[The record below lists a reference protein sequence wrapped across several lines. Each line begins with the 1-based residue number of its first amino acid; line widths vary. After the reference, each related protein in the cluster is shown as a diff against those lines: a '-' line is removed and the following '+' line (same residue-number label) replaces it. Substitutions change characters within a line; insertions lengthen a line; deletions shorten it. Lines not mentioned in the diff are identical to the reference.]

1 MAPKSL
7 RAHKCGVFVKQHKVQ
22 RRKRAWKHRETEAKR
37 KKKSLECNLEDTKVE
52 ELSDIYVH
60 MLITRNS
67 IFIVLNF
74 LMG

>member
-37 KKKSLECNLEDTKVE
+37 KKNH
-52 ELSDIYVH
+52 LSATWKTPKLRSCLTF
-60 MLITRNS
+60 MFTC
-67 IFIVLNF
+67 
-74 LMG
+74 